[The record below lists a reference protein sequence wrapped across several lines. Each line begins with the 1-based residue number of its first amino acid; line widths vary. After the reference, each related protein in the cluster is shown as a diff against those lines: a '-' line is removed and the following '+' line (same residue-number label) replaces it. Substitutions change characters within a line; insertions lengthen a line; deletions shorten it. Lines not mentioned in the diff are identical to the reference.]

1 MRLTAFFRSA
11 PLLLAAAALM
21 AGPVSPKVEAEIKA
35 AEKSWVDAMLKN
47 DTKTLDKLLGDD
59 LMYTHSDTRLETKA
73 DVIRTIGDGSHK
85 YSSIEITDQKYRQY
99 DDTVVATHKI
109 FLNNVKSGMVRV
121 YVTHVWAKTRG
132 GWQLVNRQSTRLPA
146 Q

>member
-1 MRLTAFFRSA
+1 MRLIAIFRSA
-11 PLLLAAAALM
+11 LLMALATVLM
-21 AGPVSPKVEAEIKA
+21 AGPASPKVEAEIRA
-35 AEKSWVDAMLKN
+35 AEKSWIEAMLKA
-47 DTKTLDKLLGDD
+47 DTKTLEKLLADD

-73 DVIRTIGDGSHK
+73 DLIKTIGDGSQK

-109 FLNNVKSGMVRV
+109 YLNNVKSGMVRV
-121 YVTHVWAKTRG
+121 YVTHVWAKTKG
-132 GWQLVNRQSTRLPA
+132 SWQLVNRQSTRLPA